1 MAAPGSFTHAGRT
14 VPWRDG
20 DSIAMA
26 ALRAGFEPSLG
37 GCLCLAGDCGN
48 CLVAVD
54 GVGFRRACLEPARDG
69 IQVEPQPADAAPP
82 MPPPAPAE
90 PRAAE
95 HRFCDVVVIGA
106 GPAGGAAADAARAE
120 GLDVEHVTAPDEAV
134 GVYAGPTV
142 VVRRPDAT
150 ARLTADRVVVATG
163 SAELQPVCPG
173 DDLGGLVTARA
184 ALALQAA
191 DALPAEGII
200 VVGDDPE
207 GAAAALGAAHA
218 PGRLVRL
225 EGADGKVAA
234 VVTRTE
240 DGETRHPCA
249 VAVLALGMTPRD
261 GLLRQGAGLPVS
273 GAGDV
278 LVEHPLPP
286 APVAGR
292 LCRCMG
298 VDTADALDVIGRGFD
313 TVELAKRAALVGTG
327 TCQGAACLPHLR
339 ALLAER
345 TGTVTPPFTARPLAR
360 TLTLGEAAAGV
371 FHPAMRRTALHDEH
385 LARGARMERLGVW
398 WRPWAYGDGA
408 GEYEAVRQAV
418 SIGDVGTLGRVL
430 VAGPD
435 AERLLEHVY
444 PVPIG
449 TLGVDRLRYV
459 LLLNEAGYVVDD
471 GVVCRDGERRFL
483 ATFTSGG
490 GLAAE
495 AWLRDWADELDCDVL
510 ILDQTDALGAIN
522 VTGPASEALLRGLG
536 LDAPPAFMH
545 QTRGRVAGIPCR
557 VIRLSF
563 TGEVSYELH
572 HDAANSVDLW
582 RALLEAGAVPHGI
595 DALLTLR
602 LEKGHVIVGQD
613 TDFDSTPRR
622 LGMEWAQRLDKGDF
636 VGRDAL
642 LHADALPLDRRLVGL
657 RFDGHAPLEGA
668 VLADEAGRHVGH
680 LTSSRWSPVL
690 GCGVALGFVEAGVE
704 RVACEG
710 VAAAC
715 AAPPFYDPDGGRMRG

>member
-1 MAAPGSFTHAGRT
+1 MAAPGTFTHAGREIA
-14 VPWRDG
+14 WRAG
-20 DSIAMA
+20 DSVAVA
-26 ALRAGFEPSLG
+26 ALRAGVEPSLG
-37 GCLCLAGDCGN
+37 GCLCMAGDCGN

-69 IQVEPQPADAAPP
+69 ILVEPQPADAAPP
-82 MPPPAPAE
+82 MPPPAPA
-90 PRAAE
+90 PARHAE
-95 HRFCDVVVIGA
+95 HRFRDVVVIGA
-106 GPAGGAAADAARAE
+106 GPAGRAAADAARAE
-120 GLDVEHVTAPDEAV
+120 GLDVELVAAPDEAV

-163 SAELQPVCPG
+163 AAELQPVCPG
-173 DDLGGLVTARA
+173 DDLAGLVTARA
-184 ALALQAA
+184 ALALRDAG
-191 DALPAEGII
+191 ALPADGVV

-207 GAAAALGAAHA
+207 RAAAQLGALHV
-218 PGRLVRL
+218 PGRLVGL
-225 EGADGKVAA
+225 EGADGRVRA
-234 VVTRTE
+234 VLVE
-240 DGETRHPCA
+240 ADGDPARHPCTVA
-249 VAVLALGMTPRD
+249 VAALGLVPRD
-261 GLLRQGAGLPVS
+261 GLLRQGAGLPVE

-278 LVEHPLPP
+278 VVERPLPP

-345 TGTVTPPFTARPLAR
+345 TGAVTAPFTARPLAR

-385 LARGARMERLGVW
+385 LALGARMERLGVW
-398 WRPWAYGDGA
+398 WRPWRYGDGD
-408 GEYEAVRQAV
+408 GEYAAVRGGASV
-418 SIGDVGTLGRVL
+418 GDVGTLGRLL

-459 LLLNEAGYVVDD
+459 LLLNEAGYVIDD

-495 AWLRDWADELDCDVL
+495 AWLRDWADELGCDVR
-510 ILDQTDALGAIN
+510 ILDQTDALGAVN
-522 VTGPASEALLRGLG
+522 VTGPGSEALLRGLG

-545 QTRGRVAGIPCR
+545 QARGRVAGIPCR

-563 TGEVSYELH
+563 TGEASYELH
-572 HDAANSVDLW
+572 HDAADSVALW
-582 RALLEAGAVPHGI
+582 RALLGAGAVPHGI

-622 LGMEWAQRLDKGDF
+622 LGMAWAQRLDKGDF

-642 LHADALPLDRRLVGL
+642 VHADALPLDRRLVGL
-657 RFDGHAPLEGA
+657 RFAGRAPLEGA
-668 VLADEAGRHVGH
+668 VLEDAAGRHVGH
-680 LTSSRWSPVL
+680 LTSSRWSPAL
-690 GCGVALGFVEAGVE
+690 GCGVALGFVEAGVDD
-704 RVACEG
+704 VVCEG
-710 VAAAC
+710 LAAAC
-715 AAPPFYDPDGGRMRG
+715 EAPPFYDPDGGRMRG